1 MNVQELKISF
11 YPFYQMAMEQL
22 LNELDDL
29 AKKCME
35 FNDFNKYG
43 DFEKVLLEVSVLHAD
58 MEHAITLQKNEL
70 ETCMTKDMIAE
81 RANQK
86 SDAATERIVAI
97 RFLDQS
103 NIVKEQDAFVKS
115 VAKKI
120 SAYTKWSK
128 YLDTFFFREYDKSKG
143 KSLNM

>member
-1 MNVQELKISF
+1 
-11 YPFYQMAMEQL
+11 
-22 LNELDDL
+22 
-29 AKKCME
+29 
-35 FNDFNKYG
+35 
-43 DFEKVLLEVSVLHAD
+43 
-58 MEHAITLQKNEL
+58 MEHAVTLQKNEL
-70 ETCMTKDMIAE
+70 ETFMTKDMIAE

-86 SDAATERIVAI
+86 SDAATERIVSI

-120 SAYTKWSK
+120 AAYTKWSK

-143 KSLNM
+143 KMANI